1 MEADILE
8 LDPVV
13 EMVEESLIAVEGVK
27 LDMVLGEKVMIGGT
41 MQEVLV
47 KDVEEVVVT
56 IEWDMLAELVVE
68 NRSVE
73 VETLMHFFELEHFA
87 LTNFLLSAFKLVI
100 SDFNLFT
107 LLSRFSHL
115 LAFQRQVCPVI

>member
-1 MEADILE
+1 M
-8 LDPVV
+8 
-13 EMVEESLIAVEGVK
+13 
-27 LDMVLGEKVMIGGT
+27 
-41 MQEVLV
+41 
-47 KDVEEVVVT
+47 T
-56 IEWDMLAELVVE
+56 IEGDMLAELVVE

-115 LAFQRQVCPVI
+115 LACLIFSFSFSLIDFLARFKSFL